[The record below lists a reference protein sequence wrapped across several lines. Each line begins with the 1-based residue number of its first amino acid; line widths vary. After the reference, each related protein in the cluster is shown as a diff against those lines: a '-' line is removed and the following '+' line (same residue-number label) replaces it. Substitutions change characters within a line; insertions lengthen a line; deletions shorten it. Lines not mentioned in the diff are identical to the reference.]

1 MAVHI
6 DEVVTEVQE
15 DPNRQRGADAAASA
29 GAQDVLDDPR
39 LALAIDRAV
48 AVGRARCMRLRA
60 D

>member
-15 DPNRQRGADAAASA
+15 DPDPRRGSGAAAGAGSA
-29 GAQDVLDDPR
+29 DVLRDPR
-39 LALAIDRAV
+39 LTLSIDHAV
-48 AVGRARCMRLRA
+48 ALLRSRCIRLRA